1 MPHKCKTLRTELKK
15 LSMRT
20 ILAVLFVTAG
30 VFHSESLTL
39 DQCIDIALKKSPDI
53 VALQNDYESG
63 KAKGYYALLQT
74 KNMEKVSALASKD
87 LKHLLESVKA
97 RKEQGWPL
105 L

>member
-1 MPHKCKTLRTELKK
+1 M
-15 LSMRT
+15 
-20 ILAVLFVTAG
+20 
-30 VFHSESLTL
+30 
-39 DQCIDIALKKSPDI
+39 
-53 VALQNDYESG
+53 QNDYESG

-74 KNMEKVSALASKD
+74 KNMEKVSALTSKD